1 MLNSIIGGEMSPLS
15 FLICIFTAMVLGLL
29 SSLVF
34 AGKDRHTAAFRQSV
48 ALLPPVVA
56 LVIMLV
62 NGNIG
67 AGLAVAGTFALVR
80 FRSAP
85 GSAKE
90 ITALFFSVAIGLAC
104 GMGYVGYAALFFLV
118 MAVYTLALSR
128 SRFGEEAATRRLLKI
143 TIPENLEY
151 DELFDDLFREYTR
164 QHELIKVRTTNM
176 GTLYELSYAIDLK
189 DLNKSKEFIDAIRCR
204 NGNLN
209 ISCGREDDR
218 ELM

>member
-1 MLNSIIGGEMSPLS
+1 MLNSIIGSEMSVVS
-15 FLICIFTAMVLGLL
+15 FLVCIFTAMVLGLL

-34 AGKDRHTAAFRQSV
+34 SDRDRHSAAFRQSV

-56 LVIMLV
+56 LVIMFV

-90 ITALFFSVAIGLAC
+90 ITGLFFAVAIGLAC

-118 MAVYTLALSR
+118 TAAYALALSR
-128 SRFGEEAATRRLLKI
+128 FRFGE
-143 TIPENLEY
+143 
-151 DELFDDLFREYTR
+151 
-164 QHELIKVRTTNM
+164 
-176 GTLYELSYAIDLK
+176 
-189 DLNKSKEFIDAIRCR
+189 
-204 NGNLN
+204 
-209 ISCGREDDR
+209 
-218 ELM
+218 

>member
-1 MLNSIIGGEMSPLS
+1 MLNSIIGGEMSALS
-15 FLICIFTAMVLGLL
+15 FLVCIFTAMVLGLL
-29 SSLVF
+29 SALVF
-34 AGKDRHTAAFRQSV
+34 SGRERHSAAFRQSL

-118 MAVYTLALSR
+118 MAVYTIALSR
-128 SRFGEEAATRRLLKI
+128 SRFGEEAATRRRSYCSRGLLAYP
-143 TIPENLEY
+143 TAARRP
-151 DELFDDLFREYTR
+151 
-164 QHELIKVRTTNM
+164 
-176 GTLYELSYAIDLK
+176 
-189 DLNKSKEFIDAIRCR
+189 
-204 NGNLN
+204 
-209 ISCGREDDR
+209 
-218 ELM
+218 